1 MIVRL
6 TGTLLEVTEESA
18 VIERD
23 GVGREVLVPGYA
35 IGELTARRGMEV
47 TVHTL
52 EFLEGNQT
60 GGNLTPRL
68 VGFLHREDRVFFT
81 RFISV
86 KGIGARKAL
95 KALAEPTRKVATWIE
110 QGDRKSLATLPGIG
124 KRAAEMIV
132 AELQGKLEG
141 LAIGGAASES
151 ESASARLTTDQRDAL
166 EILLAWGDARADAE
180 CWLERAAQ
188 LHPELDAADEWVKA
202 AYRIKTGAEG

>member
-6 TGTLLEVTEESA
+6 TGTVFDVTEESA

-35 IGELTARRGMEV
+35 IGELTASRGMEV

-60 GGNLTPRL
+60 GGNLIPRL
-68 VGFLHREDRVFFT
+68 VGFLHREDRVFFN

-95 KALAEPTRKVATWIE
+95 KALAEPMRKVATWIE

-124 KRAAEMIV
+124 KRAAEMII

-141 LAIGGAASES
+141 LAIGGTETEPGTAP
-151 ESASARLTTDQRDAL
+151 ARLTAAQRDAL
-166 EILLAWGDARADAE
+166 EILLAWGDARVDAE
-180 CWLERAAQ
+180 RWLERAAQ